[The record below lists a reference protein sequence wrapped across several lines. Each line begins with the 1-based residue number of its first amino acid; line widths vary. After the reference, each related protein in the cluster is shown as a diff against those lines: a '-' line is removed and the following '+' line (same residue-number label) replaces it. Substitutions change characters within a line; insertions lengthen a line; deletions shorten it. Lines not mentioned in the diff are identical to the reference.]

1 MISTWLRSISIR
13 RTKVRINA
21 CLPAQSRSLSPSLT
35 RAANSSRRPIITVP
49 FVAGIQASGATSLRQ
64 IAAALNERHIRTAQG
79 KEWTATQVMRV
90 LGQEKAPLGSL

>member
-1 MISTWLRSISIR
+1 VAAVDLDPSHQGSDQRLLASPIQI
-13 RTKVRINA
+13 
-21 CLPAQSRSLSPSLT
+21 AQ
-35 RAANSSRRPIITVP
+35 PIP
-49 FVAGIQASGATSLRQ
+49 YPGGELFEASGATSLRQ